1 MHYASTAKMMERS
14 IKQQQFRRQAM
25 NLLKCQRS
33 PFTVNPKP
41 IPCLAP
47 NFTTRFAS
55 TVARHPPEIND
66 KEPTNVTDEP
76 AYKAHF
82 NQYPSRH
89 PLGPTAADGEP
100 IWENPINHAVY
111 DLDKIS
117 TMEQTHHPIV
127 KMHERVAYLAVQTLR
142 TGFDVISGYRGP
154 GGAMTE
160 KDWLHRCLFLESV
173 AGVPGMVGGMLRHLR
188 SLRKFKRD
196 YGWIHTLLEEAENER
211 MHLLIFMN
219 IKQPGYMFRAL
230 VLGAQ
235 GVFFNGFF
243 LTYLVSPKTC
253 HRFVGYLEEE
263 AVKTY
268 TCLLKDIE
276 DGHLDAWKEKKAPLI
291 AQTYYKLPEDAS
303 VYDMVKCVRADE
315 CSHRDV
321 NHAFANLDQK
331 KGVSPFVHGH
341 H

>member
-1 MHYASTAKMMERS
+1 ASVYDMIKCVRADECSHRDVNHAFANLDQKKDPKKAK
-14 IKQQQFRRQAM
+14 K
-25 NLLKCQRS
+25 N
-33 PFTVNPKP
+33 T
-41 IPCLAP
+41 
-47 NFTTRFAS
+47 
-55 TVARHPPEIND
+55 HP
-66 KEPTNVTDEP
+66 EPTDATNEP

-82 NQYPSRH
+82 LESKNVHALH
-89 PLGPTAADGEP
+89 PTNEIGEP
-100 IWENPINHAVY
+100 VWDNPINHPVY
-111 DLDKIS
+111 DLDEIAI
-117 TMEQTHHPIV
+117 MEQTHHPVV
-127 KMHERVAYLAVQTLR
+127 KFHERIAYYAIKTLR
-142 TGFDVISGYRGP
+142 VNFDRVSGYRGP
-154 GGAMTE
+154 GGGMTE
-160 KDWLHRCLFLESV
+160 KDWLYRCLFLESI

-188 SLRKFKRD
+188 SLRLLKRD

-219 IKQPGYMFRAL
+219 LKQPGWFLRAL
-230 VLGAQ
+230 VVGAQ

-268 TCLLKDIE
+268 TCLLKDID
-276 DGHLDAWKEKKAPLI
+276 DGHLDAWKEQKAPLI

-303 VYDMVKCVRADE
+303 VYDMIKCVRADE

-331 KGVSPFVHGH
+331 KGVSPFIDSHQ
-341 H
+341 

>member
-1 MHYASTAKMMERS
+1 MQFVTAAKFLERS
-14 IKQQQFRRQAM
+14 VISQVYRRQALC
-25 NLLKCQRS
+25 LLQSQRLNAAITPTTTQRFSSAVAAIASRGTATVQVDKPAS
-33 PFTVNPKP
+33 PK
-41 IPCLAP
+41 
-47 NFTTRFAS
+47 
-55 TVARHPPEIND
+55 
-66 KEPTNVTDEP
+66 VTDATNEP
-76 AYKAHF
+76 AYITHF
-82 NQYPSRH
+82 KQSGAR
-89 PLGPTAADGEP
+89 AALSENGEP

-111 DLDKIS
+111 DLDKIT
-117 TMEQTHHPIV
+117 TMEQTHHPIT
-127 KMHERVAYLAVQTLR
+127 KMHERVAYLAVKALR

-160 KDWLHRCLFLESV
+160 KDWLNRCLFLESV

-188 SLRKFKRD
+188 SLRLLKRD

-219 IKQPGYMFRAL
+219 IKQPGYFFRAL
-230 VLGAQ
+230 VVGAQ
-235 GVFFNGFF
+235 GLFFNGFF

-268 TCLLKDIE
+268 TCLLQDID
-276 DGHLDAWKEKKAPLI
+276 DGHLDVWKQKKAPLI

-303 VYDMVKCVRADE
+303 VHDMIKCVRADE

-331 KGVSPFVHGH
+331 KGVSPFVKGV
-341 H
+341 

>member
-1 MHYASTAKMMERS
+1 MHYSTAAKFMERS
-14 IKQQQFRRQAM
+14 AMTQLYRRQAM
-25 NLLKCQRS
+25 GLLKRQRFDS
-33 PFTVNPKP
+33 VMASSLTY
-41 IPCLAP
+41 
-47 NFTTRFAS
+47 RFAS
-55 TVARHPPEIND
+55 TIAPTAQAAVKPAVAEKAAHL
-66 KEPTNVTDEP
+66 EPTNATNEP

-82 NQYPSRH
+82 TLSRI
-89 PLGPTAADGEP
+89 PTSENGEP

-111 DLDKIS
+111 DLDKIA

-127 KMHERVAYLAVQTLR
+127 KMHERVAYMAVKALR

-160 KDWLHRCLFLESV
+160 KDWLNRCLFLESV

-188 SLRKFKRD
+188 SLRLLKRD

-219 IKQPGYMFRAL
+219 IKQPGYFFRAL
-230 VLGAQ
+230 VVGAQ

-268 TCLLKDIE
+268 SCLLQDIE

-291 AQTYYKLPEDAS
+291 AQTYYKLPEDA
-303 VYDMVKCVRADE
+303 
-315 CSHRDV
+315 
-321 NHAFANLDQK
+321 
-331 KGVSPFVHGH
+331 
-341 H
+341 

>member
-100 IWENPINHAVY
+100 IWENP
-111 DLDKIS
+111 
-117 TMEQTHHPIV
+117 
-127 KMHERVAYLAVQTLR
+127 
-142 TGFDVISGYRGP
+142 
-154 GGAMTE
+154 
-160 KDWLHRCLFLESV
+160 
-173 AGVPGMVGGMLRHLR
+173 
-188 SLRKFKRD
+188 
-196 YGWIHTLLEEAENER
+196 
-211 MHLLIFMN
+211 
-219 IKQPGYMFRAL
+219 
-230 VLGAQ
+230 
-235 GVFFNGFF
+235 
-243 LTYLVSPKTC
+243 
-253 HRFVGYLEEE
+253 
-263 AVKTY
+263 
-268 TCLLKDIE
+268 
-276 DGHLDAWKEKKAPLI
+276 
-291 AQTYYKLPEDAS
+291 
-303 VYDMVKCVRADE
+303 
-315 CSHRDV
+315 
-321 NHAFANLDQK
+321 
-331 KGVSPFVHGH
+331 
-341 H
+341 

>member
-1 MHYASTAKMMERS
+1 MHYAATAKFMERS
-14 IKQQQFRRQAM
+14 AVKAFSRRQAS
-25 NLLKCQRS
+25 NLFKQRCNS
-33 PFTVNPKP
+33 VVPMKTNRFFSTASATIQP
-41 IPCLAP
+41 
-47 NFTTRFAS
+47 TT
-55 TVARHPPEIND
+55 D
-66 KEPTNVTDEP
+66 KVDTIDLEPTDVTNEP

-82 NQYPSRH
+82 KQK
-89 PLGPTAADGEP
+89 LVPTTVNGEP

-111 DLDKIS
+111 DLEKIS
-117 TMEQTHHPIV
+117 TVEQTHHPIT
-127 KMHERVAYLAVQTLR
+127 KMHERAAFLAVKALR
-142 TGFDVISGYRGP
+142 TGFDVLSGYRGP

-160 KDWLHRCLFLESV
+160 KDWLNRCLFLESV
-173 AGVPGMVGGMLRHLR
+173 AGVPGMVAGMLRHLR
-188 SLRKFKRD
+188 SLRALKRD

-219 IKQPGYMFRAL
+219 IKQPGYFFRAL
-230 VLGAQ
+230 VVGAQ

-276 DGHLDAWKEKKAPLI
+276 DGHLDAWKEKKTPLI
-291 AQTYYKLPEDAS
+291 AQTYYKLPEGAS
-303 VYDMVKCVRADE
+303 VYDMIKCVRADE
-315 CSHRDV
+315 CNHRDV
-321 NHAFANLDQK
+321 NHAFANLDQE
-331 KGVSPFVHGH
+331 KGVSPFVYNH